1 MAADPSDGDERAD
14 GAGDL
19 DGLSITE
26 VLAIARQAVDVLAGR
41 LSGPT
46 TLHAFDRVVPPPPDL
61 GWSGVDAVAPIAPGE
76 TAHGPD
82 FVAPP
87 PLFAPGSLPVIHR
100 EVEDL
105 GRVLTAVHTSLA
117 GHAARAME
125 DGGLREPLLGIPGG
139 ARPFR
144 DAPDWMVQTLR
155 IARPEARRRIRRA
168 QQIQPPAPE
177 PSGHQRSPAYPVLA
191 EAFGQG
197 RIDAASLD
205 LITTALQETRQD
217 AEAGGA
223 EERLTQEWLMRG
235 EDMLTGQGCV
245 LDAESMRQAC
255 ARWREWAQHALNP
268 DGAEPSDALPNVRQG
283 LSYQGKRRQ
292 FHHWKIVADDLQHEV
307 LSTIAGAATNPR
319 SRDARQATPADGV
332 DVQEDATAAADAA
345 RDEDTDADGS
355 WDGAAGLATD
365 PRTRH
370 QRQLDGLTSALMG
383 ALSLTDGNG
392 LPDSGGSR
400 PVVMVSIDYETLG
413 GQCKQRPAEEEAT
426 MSDPSRP
433 SAPPGDAGPAER
445 PPIPPG
451 SRHRQSV
458 PEPPDPPDPAGTSSA
473 GAQDMLPFGLGT
485 HRSEAAFTGPISPT
499 TIRALACDADLLP
512 VVLGGAGQVL
522 DVGRAQRLFPAR
534 LRRAITARDGGC
546 AAPGCTIPAPWTEV
560 HHIQWWTRGG
570 PTSVE
575 NGVLLCNRHH
585 LAVHAGSWDITLEDG
600 VPWFVP
606 APFIDPFRTPR
617 RNHYWRA

>member
-1 MAADPSDGDERAD
+1 MAAVPGNGPSRSDDGR
-14 GAGDL
+14 DL
-19 DGLSITE
+19 EALPTTE
-26 VLAIARQAVDVLAGR
+26 VLAIARQAMDVLADR

-46 TLHAFDRVVPPPPDL
+46 TLGAFDRVVPAPPDL
-61 GWSGVDAVAPIAPGE
+61 EWAGKDTVAPIVPGE

-87 PLFAPGSLPVIHR
+87 PLFARGSLPVIHR

-105 GRVLTAVHTSLA
+105 GRVLTAVHTALA
-117 GHAARAME
+117 GHAAQALE
-125 DGGLREPLLGIPGG
+125 DGGLREPMLGIPGG

-144 DAPDWMVQTLR
+144 DAPDWMVRTLR
-155 IARPEARRRIRRA
+155 ISRPEARRRIRRA
-168 QQIQPPAPE
+168 RPTQPPVPE
-177 PSGHQRSPAYPVLA
+177 LSGHQRGPTFPVLA
-191 EAFGQG
+191 EAFRHG
-197 RIDAASLD
+197 RIDPDTLD
-205 LITTALQETRQD
+205 LITTALQETRKD

-223 EERLTQEWLMRG
+223 EERLTQEWLTRG

-245 LDAESMRQAC
+245 LDAESMRHAC
-255 ARWREWAQHALNP
+255 ARWREWAQHTLNP

-319 SRDARQATPADGV
+319 SKDAKDPTVPEGETMAEGETAA
-332 DVQEDATAAADAA
+332 EDAT
-345 RDEDTDADGS
+345 DADPEPDRR
-355 WDGAAGLATD
+355 WDDAAGLATD

-370 QRQLDGLTSALMG
+370 QRQLDGLTSALLG

-400 PVVMVSIDYETLG
+400 PVVMVSIDYETLA
-413 GQCKQRPAEEEAT
+413 GQWDQLPARDDATPNPAEPPGPPAPPEPPAPPGPSELSEPPRSPGPSKPT
-426 MSDPSRP
+426 EPSDPS
-433 SAPPGDAGPAER
+433 ER
-445 PPIPPG
+445 
-451 SRHRQSV
+451 
-458 PEPPDPPDPAGTSSA
+458 
-473 GAQDMLPFGLGT
+473 LPFDLGT
-485 HRSEAAFTGPISPT
+485 HRSEAVFTGPISPT
-499 TIRALACDADLLP
+499 IIRTLACDADLLP
-512 VVLGGAGQVL
+512 VVLGGTGQVL

-534 LRRAITARDGGC
+534 LRRAVTARDGGC
-546 AAPGCTIPAPWTEV
+546 AAPGCTMPAPWTEV

-570 PTSVE
+570 PTSVD

-600 VPWFVP
+600 IPWFVP
-606 APFIDPFRTPR
+606 APFIDPFRTPL
-617 RNHYWRA
+617 RNHYWRS